1 MLYYVVVDL
10 LAMSILSGS
19 LVLMSV
25 RVQKKNYNINVDNRH
40 LPVSNKCKP
49 LLNKA
54 DIKILVLSTQPSE
67 FFLRRTAIFFLKL
80 LIVAAEIV
88 LPRATLEIVAGEILL

>member
-25 RVQKKNYNINVDNRH
+25 RVQKKNYSINVDNRH
-40 LPVSNKCKP
+40 SPVSNKCKA

-67 FFLRRTAIFFLKL
+67 FSLRRTTIFFLKL

-88 LPRATLEIVAGEILL
+88 LSRAILEIVAAEILL

>member
-10 LAMSILSGS
+10 LAMSVLSGS

-25 RVQKKNYNINVDNRH
+25 CVQKKIYNINVDNRH

-67 FFLRRTAIFFLKL
+67 FSLRRTTIFFLKL

-88 LPRATLEIVAGEILL
+88 LSRATLEIVAGEILL

>member
-25 RVQKKNYNINVDNRH
+25 CVQKKIYNINVDNRH

-49 LLNKA
+49 LLNKT

-67 FFLRRTAIFFLKL
+67 FSLRRTTIFFLKL

-88 LPRATLEIVAGEILL
+88 LSRAILEIVAAEILL

>member
-10 LAMSILSGS
+10 LAMSVLSGS

-25 RVQKKNYNINVDNRH
+25 CVQKKIYNINVDNRH

-49 LLNKA
+49 LLNKT

-67 FFLRRTAIFFLKL
+67 FSLRRTTIFFLKL

-88 LPRATLEIVAGEILL
+88 LSRATLEIVAGEILL

>member
-67 FFLRRTAIFFLKL
+67 FSLRRTTIFFLKL
-80 LIVAAEIV
+80 LIVAAEI
-88 LPRATLEIVAGEILL
+88 LL

>member
-10 LAMSILSGS
+10 LAMSVLSGS

-25 RVQKKNYNINVDNRH
+25 CVQKKIYNINVDNRH

-67 FFLRRTAIFFLKL
+67 FSLRRTTIFFLKL
-80 LIVAAEIV
+80 LIVAAEI
-88 LPRATLEIVAGEILL
+88 LL

>member
-10 LAMSILSGS
+10 LAMSVLSGS

-25 RVQKKNYNINVDNRH
+25 CVQKKIYNINVDNRH

-67 FFLRRTAIFFLKL
+67 FSLRRTTIFFLKL

-88 LPRATLEIVAGEILL
+88 LSRAILEIVAAEILL